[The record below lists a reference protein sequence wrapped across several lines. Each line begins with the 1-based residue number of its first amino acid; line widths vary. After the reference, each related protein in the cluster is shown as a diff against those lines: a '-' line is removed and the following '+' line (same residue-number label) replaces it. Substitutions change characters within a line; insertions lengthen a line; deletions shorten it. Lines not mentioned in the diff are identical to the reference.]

1 MAIFDEKGRE
11 ILDQTPVALPL
22 HFDRPEPI
30 HMRIR
35 RMILQELHGSEEP
48 YDPAEENDFDV
59 EENESFEDTLSPAE
73 QYYLDVTRPIPEPSE
88 PASVPVVDDSIPSK
102 TETIVVPEP

>member
-1 MAIFDEKGRE
+1 MPTFDEKGRE

-35 RMILQELHGSEEP
+35 RMILQELHGSDEP

-59 EENESFEDTLSPAE
+59 FDRESFEDTLSPAE
-73 QYYLDVTRPIPEPSE
+73 QYYLEVTAPPPADSAPADAPDASPSE
-88 PASVPVVDDSIPSK
+88 TV
-102 TETIVVPEP
+102 VVPES

>member
-1 MAIFDEKGRE
+1 MATFDEKGRE

-48 YDPAEENDFDV
+48 YDPSEENDFDV
-59 EENESFEDTLSPAE
+59 DDHQSFEDVLSPSE
-73 QYYLDVTRPIPEPSE
+73 QYYLDATAPLPEPSPQVDSAFPS
-88 PASVPVVDDSIPSK
+88 PAPDPGAA
-102 TETIVVPEP
+102 PES